1 MTLNISNEI
10 LAVIL
15 GAILSALGWL
25 IIRLERMHTRIAVIE
40 TKLNFFDLVPKRTG
54 MRITAAAATG
64 CLLGLALLQGCGI
77 GLRAK
82 GGSMSHANAA
92 GRVTL
97 TRQPENPKDGA
108 QQTTETA
115 FELPLPAG
123 SLVPI
128 GTNFLRLSAD
138 SVYRFS
144 DKSESKI
151 GGSQVDTVGAVVAKL
166 KSARWLT
173 ILGALAFLAGLG
185 AAFWPPARVVL
196 GGTTPGFAVA
206 GGGIVLAALPYLIIG
221 NERFLMVGAIGT
233 ALAIILAIFLYRH
246 GGHGRELAV
255 LRKLVPTQA
264 DKTTTEKTT

>member
-1 MTLNISNEI
+1 MTLNIPTEI
-10 LAVIL
+10 SAVIL
-15 GAILSALGWL
+15 TAILGALGWL

-54 MRITAAAATG
+54 MRVTAATAVAA
-64 CLLGLALLQGCGI
+64 LLGLALLQGCGI
-77 GLRAK
+77 GLRAH
-82 GGSMSHANAA
+82 GGSMSHSA
-92 GRVTL
+92 GQSH

-108 QQTTETA
+108 QQSTETA

-123 SLVPI
+123 SRVAI
-128 GTNFLRLSAD
+128 GTNLFCLAGD
-138 SVYRFS
+138 SVYKFV

-151 GGSQVDTVGAVVAKL
+151 GGSQVDTVGAIVAKL

-185 AAFWPPARVVL
+185 AAFWPPARAVM

-206 GGGIVLAALPYLIIG
+206 GGGLVIAALPYVIIG
-221 NERFLMVGAIGT
+221 NEKFLIVAGLVT
-233 ALAIILAIFLYRH
+233 ALLTIAAIFLYRH

-255 LRKLVPTQA
+255 LRKLT
-264 DKTTTEKTT
+264 DKTTAEKTT